1 MVTESMA
8 GRLPVITSVIVI
20 LALALAACAQQ
31 PKQATIIDVAAGSAD
46 PADYVKGTSGGWVDS
61 TEFVLAS
68 HVRVFPQDGKLG
80 LCALG
85 VVNAPEGVAVALER
99 ALKSE
104 KATMVLAPR
113 AGADGERVVLPT
125 RFIKVVPEA
134 AGTAPDLAQA
144 ACVRSDEAW
153 NPGLT
158 GGNFFVQMPRMLV
171 ESRRRTQVSL
181 GALQGDKR

>member
-1 MVTESMA
+1 MVTELMA
-8 GRLPVITSVIVI
+8 RGIPVKASVILI
-20 LALALAACAQQ
+20 LALALASCAQQ
-31 PKQATIIDVAAGSAD
+31 PKQAAIVDVAASSAD
-46 PADYVKGTSGGWVDS
+46 PAEYVKGSSGGWVDS

-113 AGADGERVVLPT
+113 AGVGGERVVLPA
-125 RFIKVVPEA
+125 RFVKVVPESV
-134 AGTAPDLAQA
+134 GTAPDLAQA

-153 NPGLT
+153 NPGLA

-181 GALQGDKR
+181 GALRGDTQ